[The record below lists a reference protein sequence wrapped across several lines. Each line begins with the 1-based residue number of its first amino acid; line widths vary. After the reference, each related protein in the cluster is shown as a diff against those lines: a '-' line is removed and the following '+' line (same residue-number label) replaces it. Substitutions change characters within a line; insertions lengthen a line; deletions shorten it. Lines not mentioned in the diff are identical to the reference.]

1 MIVRM
6 RKNANKP
13 FLRAALR
20 IGPGICGLAFIL
32 CCAAIAGASAPTLS
46 SLKEIH
52 QLSNEQAARKLPV
65 DFKATVTY
73 YRPSNRDLFVQDGDT
88 AIFVQSPMPM
98 NLVPGDRIQVR
109 GTTHASFRPY
119 IVSTSVALLGHG
131 PLPAPIHVSF
141 AEMIRG
147 ETDCRLVT
155 VHALVRS
162 ADIVPGSIVS
172 LEPTTYLQM
181 LVDGEPVDANIDSSD
196 QNALK
201 GLLDAEVEITG
212 AVSGHFDNKMQLTGI
227 LLHTQSLAGVK
238 ILKRASTDPWS
249 LPVTQMDSVITGYRV
264 RDLGER
270 MRVHGTITYYQAGS
284 ALVLQDGSKSLWI
297 ATQSYGPLKV
307 GDLADAIGFPDVQ
320 NGFLRLTRSEVRDS
334 GKRNPVVPMLSTWR
348 DLASGG
354 NKGHSHIFDLV
365 SVEGKVVAEVR
376 QATQD
381 EYVLET
387 EGHLFSAILRHPGPN
402 SRLLLAPMKQVPEGS
417 AIRVTGVCM
426 LSDSNPFNGDV
437 PFNVLLRS
445 VDDIVIVARPSF
457 LNVRTLVEIVSFL
470 LLVIAASS
478 TWVWILRRKVRKQ
491 TAEIASRIE
500 AEAILERKRSRILE
514 DINGTRPLNEILREV
529 TELVAF
535 RLGGAPCWCEVGS
548 SLKQGCAPQN
558 SSGLEVIRQ
567 EISSRSGPL
576 HGLLFAAVDAQTP
589 SRMHAQDALA
599 MGAWLATLAIET
611 RGLYSDLVHRS
622 EFDQLTDMYNRF
634 SLERRL
640 DSLIASAPQNS
651 TPFGIVYI
659 DLDRFKEVNDQFG
672 HQVGDL
678 YLQEAAARLK
688 RQLRP
693 TDMLARIGGDEF
705 AVLLPTVHNHGEVRD
720 VALRLERSFEMPFN
734 LCGQL
739 LQGAASVGTAL
750 FPEDGETRDS
760 LLCAADAAMYVAK
773 NIRREREPRR
783 TGSRR

>member
-1 MIVRM
+1 M
-6 RKNANKP
+6 AFGLGLALCCTAFASTTP
-13 FLRAALR
+13 ALTTLRA
-20 IGPGICGLAFIL
+20 
-32 CCAAIAGASAPTLS
+32 
-46 SLKEIH
+46 IH
-52 QLSNEQAARKLPV
+52 QLKNDEAGRGLPV
-65 DFKATVTY
+65 DFSATVTY
-73 YRPSNRDLFVQDGDT
+73 YRASNRDLFVQDADA
-88 AIFVQSPMPM
+88 AIFVHLPMA
-98 NLVPGDRIQVR
+98 LRLAPGDRVRVR

-119 IVSTSVALLGHG
+119 IESTGLEVLGHG
-131 PLPAPIHVSF
+131 PLPAPAHATF

-147 ETDCRLVT
+147 ETDCMLVT
-155 VHALVRS
+155 AHALVRS
-162 ADIVPGSIVS
+162 ADIVPGSIAS
-172 LEPTTYLQM
+172 LEPTTFLQM

-196 QNALK
+196 VAALK
-201 GLLDAEVEITG
+201 ELLDADIEITG
-212 AVSGHFDNKMQLTGI
+212 AVSGHFDNKMQLTG
-227 LLHTQSLAGVK
+227 LLFHVQSLADVK
-238 ILKRASTDPWS
+238 ILKRATSEPWS
-249 LPVTQMDSVITGYRV
+249 LPLTSMDSVITGYRLQ
-264 RDLGER
+264 DLGER
-270 MRVHGTITYYQAGS
+270 IRVHGTITYYQPGS

-297 ATQSYGPLKV
+297 DTKSYGPLSV
-307 GDLADAIGFPDVQ
+307 GDLADATGFPDVQ

-334 GKRNPVVPMLSTWR
+334 GELAPVIPALFTWR

-354 NKGHSHIFDLV
+354 NKGRSHIFDLV
-365 SVEGKVVAEVR
+365 SIEGRVVAEVR

-402 SRLLLAPMKQVPEGS
+402 SRRSLAPMQHVPEGS

-437 PFNVLLRS
+437 PFNILMRS
-445 VDDIVIVARPSF
+445 VNDIVVVARPSF
-457 LNVRTLVEIVSFL
+457 LNVRTLTEIVSFL

-514 DINGTRPLNEILREV
+514 DINGTRPLDEILLEV

-535 RLGGAPCWCEVGS
+535 RLGGAPCWCEVGTG
-548 SLKQGCAPQN
+548 LKLGSIPPAATN
-558 SSGLEVIRQ
+558 LAVIRQ

-576 HGLLFAAVDAQTP
+576 HGLLFAAIDQQTP
-589 SRMHAQDALA
+589 SHTHAEDALA

-622 EFDQLTDMYNRF
+622 EFDQLTEMYNRF

-640 DSLIASAPQNS
+640 DSLIAHARQSS

-659 DLDRFKEVNDQFG
+659 DLDHFKEVNDQFG
-672 HQVGDL
+672 HKAGDL
-678 YLQEAAARLK
+678 YLQEAAARMK

-705 AVLLPTVHNHGEVRD
+705 AVLLTNVHNHSEVTD
-720 VALRLERSFEMPFN
+720 VARRLEHCFEAPFH
-734 LCGQL
+734 LGSEI
-739 LQGAASVGTAL
+739 LQGAASLGTAL
-750 FPEDGETRDS
+750 FPEDGDTKDS

-773 NIRREREPRR
+773 NIKREAEPSRAGRR
-783 TGSRR
+783 

>member
-1 MIVRM
+1 M

-32 CCAAIAGASAPTLS
+32 YCAAVAGASAPTLS

-227 LLHTQSLAGVK
+227 LLHTQSLAGVT

-249 LPVTQMDSVITGYRV
+249 LPVTQMDSVITGYRL

-783 TGSRR
+783 AGSRR

>member
-1 MIVRM
+1 MSKSADKSILCPARRRVPS
-6 RKNANKP
+6 A
-13 FLRAALR
+13 
-20 IGPGICGLAFIL
+20 CCLAFAL
-32 CCAAIAGASAPTLS
+32 CCAATVSASAAQPLRTV
-46 SLKEIH
+46 KDIR
-52 QLSNEQAARKLPV
+52 QLTNQEAVRGLPV
-65 DFKATVTY
+65 DFTATVTY
-73 YRPSNRDLFVQDGDT
+73 YRASNRDLFMQDGD
-88 AIFVQSPMPM
+88 AGIFVHAPLPLH
-98 NLVPGDRIQVR
+98 LVPGDRVRVR
-109 GTTHASFRPY
+109 GATHGSFRPY
-119 IVSTSVALLGHG
+119 IESTDVTVLGPG
-131 PLPAPIHVSF
+131 ALPAPVQASF
-141 AEMIRG
+141 AQMIRG
-147 ETDCRLVT
+147 EMDCRLVT
-155 VHALVRS
+155 VHALIRS

-172 LEPTTYLQM
+172 LEPTTFLQM

-196 QNALK
+196 ANALK

-227 LLHTQSLAGVK
+227 LFHTQSLADVK
-238 ILKRASTDPWS
+238 ILKRANSDPWS
-249 LPVTQMDSVITGYRV
+249 LPLTSMDNVITGYRL

-270 MRVHGTITYYQAGS
+270 MRVRGTITYYQAGS

-297 ATQSYGPLKV
+297 ATQSYNPLNV
-307 GDLADAIGFPDVQ
+307 GDLAEAIGFPDVQ

-334 GKRNPVVPMLSTWR
+334 GEQAPVVPTLSTWR

-354 NKGHSHIFDLV
+354 NKGRSHIFDLV
-365 SVEGKVVAEVR
+365 SIEGTVVAEVR

-387 EGHLFSAILRHPGPN
+387 GGHLFSAILRHPGPN
-402 SRLLLAPMKQVPEGS
+402 SRLQLAPMKRVPEGS

-445 VDDIVIVARPSF
+445 VDDIVVVARPSF
-457 LNVRTLVEIVSFL
+457 LNVRTLTEIVSFL

-514 DINGTRPLNEILREV
+514 DINGTRPLNEILLEV

-535 RLGGAPCWCEVGS
+535 RLDGARCWCEVGS
-548 SLKQGCAPQN
+548 NLKLGCAPPDPG
-558 SSGLEVIRQ
+558 SLETIRQ

-576 HGLLFAAVDAQTP
+576 HGLLFAAIDPQAP

-640 DSLIASAPQNS
+640 DSLIAGTRQSS
-651 TPFGIVYI
+651 TPFGIIYI

-678 YLQEAAARLK
+678 YLQEAAARMK
-688 RQLRP
+688 HQLRP

-705 AVLLPTVHNHGEVRD
+705 AVLLPSVHSHTEVAD
-720 VALRLERSFEMPFN
+720 VAARLERSFEMPFN
-734 LCGQL
+734 LGGQV
-739 LQGAASVGTAL
+739 LQGAASVGAAL

-773 NIRREREPRR
+773 NIRREQEPRR
-783 TGSRR
+783 ASTRH